1 MVTPVLDDYGLG
13 LGAEKHGDK
22 LYFGHDGA
30 DEGFQALLIA
40 SRDGCC
46 GAAIMVNS
54 DNGIALGR
62 EILRGIAHQSA
73 WPGYLPEPL
82 EVISLPSDRLAPLS
96 GRYQLNS
103 DEAFTLEARGNR
115 LFGKPPAGEEYELF
129 PIAQDLF
136 VRKERETRY
145 QIETSGGKVSGIL
158 LLANGQ
164 RITAKRMSPGVK
176 LPSDDLYAGR
186 IEEAIKAY
194 RALYASKADD
204 PGVAEGRLNRLGYDF
219 LGRKEYAKAI
229 AILTLNTELYA
240 ASSNTYDSLAEA
252 YLASGDRVRALEMYR
267 AVLKVLPKDDKT
279 DPAIKEQLRRNA
291 EVKIGELLR

>member
-1 MVTPVLDDYGLG
+1 
-13 LGAEKHGDK
+13 
-22 LYFGHDGA
+22 
-30 DEGFQALLIA
+30 
-40 SRDGCC
+40 
-46 GAAIMVNS
+46 
-54 DNGIALGR
+54 
-62 EILRGIAHQSA
+62 
-73 WPGYLPEPL
+73 
-82 EVISLPSDRLAPLS
+82 
-96 GRYQLNS
+96 LNS

-115 LFGKPPAGEEYELF
+115 LFGKPTAGEEYELF

-145 QIETSGGKVSGIL
+145 QIETSGSKVSGIL
-158 LLANGQ
+158 LLANGE
-164 RITAKRMSPGVK
+164 RIAAKRMSPGIG